1 MVPRA
6 ILGDVEPRR
15 PTRRPS
21 SAPCRIFGIEGS
33 PVAAGTLPIGRI
45 DETGSGRVYGINGP
59 GTPDFFAGRG
69 GGQKIGMF
77 RDQEFES
84 VTGAVLTQDGAV
96 AHDPYDKALAG

>member
-1 MVPRA
+1 MVSRA
-6 ILGDVEPRR
+6 ILGDVE
-15 PTRRPS
+15 
-21 SAPCRIFGIEGS
+21 RILGIEGS

-69 GGQKIGMF
+69 GGQKIGML